1 MIPGWEMP
9 KIQQSEI
16 HLCNGYGLITDYF
29 CEIMH
34 QLRKESFYYNIQ
46 NRLNLTA
53 SGGEVSIRDQ
63 RAVQRLA
70 SGMMKILSPHDK
82 GDRDAL
88 QISLELAV
96 EYRQRIHDW
105 LCTISPGEYHPKTI
119 HYELR

>member
-1 MIPGWEMP
+1 LP
-9 KIQQSEI
+9 KIRQSDI

-34 QLRKESFYYNIQ
+34 ELRKESFYYSIQ
-46 NRLNLTA
+46 NRLHLTA
-53 SGGEVSIRDQ
+53 SGGDVSIRDQ

-105 LCTISPGEYHPKTI
+105 LCTISPGEYRPKTL